1 MISTPVPKCRRNAYR
16 ITHLFVRSF
25 SMMSSEPDCPNSVQ
39 PNPIQPSPSPMSQSR
54 RAPFLWFALLA
65 AFVAL
70 GLWATRGSQKPL
82 LTAPV
87 GAAEQKDEKK
97 KDERK
102 KEDKKVEQADKPAK
116 KEAKAATK
124 KGAKKPKDEPAE
136 IENPFP
142 RRFKL
147 EGTELDGGIEWLNAS
162 GPITLKDLRG
172 KVVILDFWTY
182 CCINCMHILPD
193 LKYLEQKYPKELIV
207 IGVHSAKF
215 DNEKETENIRR
226 AALRY
231 EIEHPIVN
239 DAEMKI
245 WRSFGIRAWPSI
257 ALIDPEGYFCGT
269 DSGEGH
275 RELLDEVVGRVVAYH
290 RAKGTLDET
299 PVKFDLER
307 NRVKPGALRFP
318 GKVLADEASNRL
330 FITDSNHNRIVVTSL
345 DGKLLDVIGN
355 GAAGA
360 TDGDYKSASF
370 FRPQGTELVG
380 EKLYVSDTENHLLRV
395 VDLAAKKVTTL
406 AGTGVQAQFRASGGA
421 LRKTALNSPWSLSHV
436 DGTLYVAMAGPHQLW
451 AHKLGSDTIN
461 VFAGSGREDII
472 DGPNDESA
480 FAQPSG
486 IASDGK
492 AIYVADSEGSSI
504 RRVGLDSKSAVT
516 TVVGTSEL
524 RGGRLFVFGDRDG
537 QGLLSLKEQGQL
549 GDKDDVVGPLLQHPL
564 DVAVH
569 NGTVFIADSYNH
581 KIKRL
586 DVAKRDVKTVVGTG
600 KAGAGLSPAQLS
612 EPGGVS
618 AIKGKLYIADT
629 NNHRVCVVDLK
640 SGAMTELKIDGL
652 QPPPAPK
659 ESEIA
664 GEAKGVTEVAAQ
676 SLAAGDK
683 LTFEVR
689 LKLPEGYKLNKL
701 DKVRYK
707 LEASGE
713 QALIA
718 ADQLKVRH
726 AAEEKDGLATFSVP
740 TAKATGDAKLLL
752 SVSFSYCRDGVG
764 GVCKLNTTRWNIPVK
779 LAEDGK
785 TSSIKLEATAE

>member
-1 MISTPVPKCRRNAYR
+1 
-16 ITHLFVRSF
+16 
-25 SMMSSEPDCPNSVQ
+25 MMPSEPAVTRPA
-39 PNPIQPSPSPMSQSR
+39 QPSDSVPR
-54 RAPFLWFALLA
+54 RFPRVPIVWFLLCAGVVGLFA
-65 AFVAL
+65 
-70 GLWATRGSQKPL
+70 WATSGSRTPSLTMPL
-82 LTAPV
+82 NSPV
-87 GAAEQKDEKK
+87 SAEEQKSEPAEKTAKK
-97 KDERK
+97 K
-102 KEDKKVEQADKPAK
+102 ATAGGSAK
-116 KEAKAATK
+116 KEGDK
-124 KGAKKPKDEPAE
+124 KKDEPAE

-142 RRFKL
+142 RRIKL
-147 EGTELDGGIEWLNAS
+147 DGAELDGGVEWLNAS

-215 DNEKETENIRR
+215 ENEKETENIRR

-239 DAEMKI
+239 DAEMKV
-245 WRSFGIRAWPSI
+245 WRSFGVRAWPTI

-318 GKVLADEASNRL
+318 AKVLADEASNRL
-330 FITDSNHNRIVVTSL
+330 FITDSNHNRIVVTTL
-345 DGKLLDVIGN
+345 DGKLLEVIGG

-360 TDGDYKSASF
+360 ADGDFKTASF

-380 EKLYVSDTENHLLRV
+380 EKLYVADTENHLLRV

-406 AGTGVQAQFRASGGA
+406 AGTGVQAQSRGSGGA
-421 LRKTALNSPWSLSHV
+421 LRKTALNSPWALSHV
-436 DGTLYVAMAGPHQLW
+436 DGTLYIAMAGPHQLW
-451 AHKLGSDTIN
+451 SHKIDSETISL
-461 VFAGSGREDII
+461 FAGSGREDII
-472 DGPNDESA
+472 DGPLDESA

-492 AIYVADSEGSSI
+492 ALFIADSEGSSI
-504 RRVGLDSKSAVT
+504 RRVGLDSKAAVT

-537 QGLLSLKEQGQL
+537 QGLLQPKEPGNREE
-549 GDKDDVVGPLLQHPL
+549 VEGPLLQHPL
-564 DVAVH
+564 DVAVY
-569 NGTVFIADSYNH
+569 NGTVFVADSYNH
-581 KIKRL
+581 KIKKL
-586 DVAKRDVKTVVGTG
+586 DVAKRELKTIVGTG
-600 KAGAGLSPAQLS
+600 KPGNGLSPAQLS
-612 EPGGVS
+612 EPAGVS
-618 AIKGKLYIADT
+618 AVKGKLFIADT

-652 QPPPAPK
+652 QPPPTPK
-659 ESEIA
+659 EAEIA
-664 GEAKGVTEVAAQ
+664 GDNKGVIDVTPQ
-676 SLAAGDK
+676 TLAADDK
-683 LTFEVR
+683 LMFEVR
-689 LKLPEGYKLNKL
+689 LKLPDGYKLNML

-707 LEASGE
+707 LETSGE
-713 QALIA
+713 QTLIA
-718 ADQLKVRH
+718 ADQLKTRK
-726 AAEEKDGLATFSVP
+726 AADLKDNVATFAVP
-740 TAKATGDAKLLL
+740 LAKQSGEAKL
-752 SVSFSYCRDGVG
+752 SVSVTFTYCRDGVG
-764 GVCKLNTTRWNIPVK
+764 GVCKLNTTRWNVPVK
-779 LAEDGK
+779 VAADGK
-785 TSSIKLEATAE
+785 ASSIKLEAVAE

>member
-1 MISTPVPKCRRNAYR
+1 
-16 ITHLFVRSF
+16 
-25 SMMSSEPDCPNSVQ
+25 MMSSEPAA
-39 PNPIQPSPSPMSQSR
+39 PIPAQPSPPSVRKSP
-54 RAPFLWFALLA
+54 RAPFVWFVLFAGFTTLA
-65 AFVAL
+65 IWTTS
-70 GLWATRGSQKPL
+70 GPRTSL
-82 LTAPV
+82 LTAPLISPA
-87 GAAEQKDEKK
+87 GAAEQKEEKA
-97 KDERK
+97 E
-102 KEDKKVEQADKPAK
+102 KPSK
-116 KEAKAATK
+116 KEAKQAPK
-124 KGAKKPKDEPAE
+124 KESEKKKEEPAE

-142 RRFKL
+142 RRIKL

-162 GPITLKDLRG
+162 GPINLKDLRG

-193 LKYLEQKYPKELIV
+193 LKYLEHKYPKELIV

-215 DNEKETENIRR
+215 DNEKDTENIRR

-231 EIEHPIVN
+231 EIEHPVVN

-307 NRVKPGALRFP
+307 SRVKPGALRFP

-330 FITDSNHNRIVVTSL
+330 FITDSNHNRVVVTTL
-345 DGKLLDVIGN
+345 DGKLLDVIGSGAT
-355 GAAGA
+355 GAA
-360 TDGDYKSASF
+360 DGDYKSASF

-380 EKLYVSDTENHLLRV
+380 EKLYVADTENHLLRV

-406 AGTGVQAQFRASGGA
+406 AGTGVQAQSRGNGGA

-451 AHKLGSDTIN
+451 AYKLGADSIGL
-461 VFAGSGREDII
+461 FAGSGREDII
-472 DGPNDESA
+472 DGSLDESA

-492 AIYVADSEGSSI
+492 ALYVADSEGSSI
-504 RRVGLDSKSAVT
+504 RRVGLDSKSGVS

-537 QGLLSLKEQGQL
+537 AGLLQPKEPGNPEE
-549 GDKDDVVGPLLQHPL
+549 VTGPLLQHPL

-581 KIKRL
+581 KIKKL
-586 DVAKRDVKTVVGTG
+586 DVTKREVKTIVGTG
-600 KAGAGLSPAQLS
+600 KAGAGLTQLS
-612 EPGGVS
+612 EPAGVS
-618 AIKGKLYIADT
+618 ATKSRLFIADT

-640 SGAMTELKIDGL
+640 SGTMTELKIDGL

-659 ESEIA
+659 EVEVTGDS
-664 GEAKGVTEVAAQ
+664 KGVIDVAAQ
-676 SLAAGDK
+676 TLAAGDK

-689 LKLPEGYKLNKL
+689 LKLPEGFKLNKL

-713 QALIA
+713 QSLIA
-718 ADQLKVRH
+718 ADQLKTRK
-726 AAEEKDGLATFSVP
+726 AADVKDDVATFAIP
-740 TAKATGDAKLLL
+740 LAKQSGDAKLSLA
-752 SVSFSYCRDGVG
+752 VSFSYCRDGVG
-764 GVCKLNTTRWNIPVK
+764 GVCKLHTTRWNIPVK
-779 LAEDGK
+779 VAEDGK
-785 TSSIKLEATAE
+785 ASSIKLEAVAE

>member
-1 MISTPVPKCRRNAYR
+1 
-16 ITHLFVRSF
+16 
-25 SMMSSEPDCPNSVQ
+25 MMSSEPA
-39 PNPIQPSPSPMSQSR
+39 IPSSNQSSESPVRKSPRTPFVWFLLFVAVVGVFAWATSGS
-54 RAPFLWFALLA
+54 RAPSLTLPLESSASA
-65 AFVAL
+65 EDP
-70 GLWATRGSQKPL
+70 KPE
-82 LTAPV
+82 P
-87 GAAEQKDEKK
+87 AEKT
-97 KDERK
+97 
-102 KEDKKVEQADKPAK
+102 AK
-116 KEAKAATK
+116 KGKAATK
-124 KGAKKPKDEPAE
+124 TDSKKETEKKKDEPAE

-142 RRFKL
+142 RRIKL
-147 EGTELDGGIEWLNAS
+147 EGTELDGGVEWLNAS

-193 LKYLEQKYPKELIV
+193 LKYLEQKYPKELVV

-215 DNEKETENIRR
+215 DNEKDTENIRR

-245 WRSFGIRAWPSI
+245 WRSFGVRAWPTI
-257 ALIDPEGYFCGT
+257 ALIDAEGYFCGT

-307 NRVKPGALRFP
+307 NRAKPGALRFP
-318 GKVLADEASNRL
+318 GKVLANEASNRL
-330 FITDSNHNRIVVTSL
+330 FITDSNHNRIVVTTL
-345 DGKLLDVIGN
+345 DGKLLDVIGSGTA
-355 GAAGA
+355 GAA
-360 TDGDYKSASF
+360 DGDYKSASF

-380 EKLYVSDTENHLLRV
+380 EKLYVADTENHLLRV

-421 LRKTALNSPWSLSHV
+421 LRKTALNSPWALSHV

-451 AHKLGSDTIN
+451 AHKLGADSIA

-472 DGPNDESA
+472 DGPLEESA

-492 AIYVADSEGSSI
+492 ALYIADSEGSSI
-504 RRVGLDSKSAVT
+504 RRVGLDSKPGVT

-537 QGLLSLKEQGQL
+537 QGLLQPKEPGN
-549 GDKDDVVGPLLQHPL
+549 KEEVEGPLLQHPL

-569 NGTVFIADSYNH
+569 SGTVFIADSYNH
-581 KIKRL
+581 KIKKL
-586 DVAKRDVKTVVGTG
+586 DVAKREVKTIVGTG

-612 EPGGVS
+612 EPAGVS
-618 AIKGKLYIADT
+618 ATKSKLFIADT

-640 SGAMTELKIDGL
+640 SGTMTELKIDGL
-652 QPPPAPK
+652 QSPPVPK
-659 ESEIA
+659 EVDVAGDGKGVIEIA
-664 GEAKGVTEVAAQ
+664 PQ

-707 LEASGE
+707 LEASGD
-713 QALIA
+713 QSLIA
-718 ADQLKVRH
+718 VDQLKTKK
-726 AAEEKDGLATFSVP
+726 AAEEKDNVASFTIPLAKQS
-740 TAKATGDAKLLL
+740 GDAKL
-752 SVSFSYCRDGVG
+752 SVAVSFTYCRDGVG
-764 GVCKLNTTRWNIPVK
+764 GVCKLHTSRWNIPIKVT
-779 LAEDGK
+779 ADGK
-785 TSSIKLEATAE
+785 VSSIKLEAVAE

>member
-1 MISTPVPKCRRNAYR
+1 
-16 ITHLFVRSF
+16 
-25 SMMSSEPDCPNSVQ
+25 MMSSEPAATIPV
-39 PNPIQPSPSPMSQSR
+39 QPSPPSVRKSP
-54 RAPFLWFALLA
+54 RAPFVWFVLY
-65 AFVAL
+65 VAVATL
-70 GLWATRGSQKPL
+70 GFWATRSSPKPL
-82 LTAPV
+82 LLSPA
-87 GAAEQKDEKK
+87 GAAEQKEEKAEK
-97 KDERK
+97 AEK
-102 KEDKKVEQADKPAK
+102 ASK
-116 KEAKAATK
+116 KEAKQAPK
-124 KGAKKPKDEPAE
+124 KESDKEKDEPAE

-142 RRFKL
+142 RRIKL
-147 EGTELDGGIEWLNAS
+147 EGTELDGGVEWLNAS
-162 GPITLKDLRG
+162 GPIALKDLRG

-193 LKYLEQKYPKELIV
+193 LKYLEHKYPKELIV

-215 DNEKETENIRR
+215 DNEKDTENIRR

-231 EIEHPIVN
+231 EIEHPVVN

-245 WRSFGIRAWPSI
+245 WRGFGIRAWPSI

-330 FITDSNHNRIVVTSL
+330 FITDSNHNRVVITTL
-345 DGKLLDVIGN
+345 DGKLLDVIGSGAT
-355 GAAGA
+355 GAA
-360 TDGDYKSASF
+360 DGDYKSASF

-406 AGTGVQAQFRASGGA
+406 AGTGVQAQSRTSGGA

-451 AHKLGSDTIN
+451 AHKLGSETIS

-472 DGPNDESA
+472 DGPLDESA

-504 RRVGLDSKSAVT
+504 RRVGLDSKSGVT

-537 QGLLSLKEQGQL
+537 QGLLQPKEPGNPEE
-549 GDKDDVVGPLLQHPL
+549 VAGPLLQHPL

-581 KIKRL
+581 KIKKL
-586 DVAKRDVKTVVGTG
+586 DVAKREVKTIVGTG

-612 EPGGVS
+612 EPAGVS
-618 AIKGKLYIADT
+618 ATKGKLFIADT

-640 SGAMTELKIDGL
+640 SNTMTELKIDGL

-659 ESEIA
+659 EV
-664 GEAKGVTEVAAQ
+664 EATGDSKGVIDVATQ

-701 DKVRYK
+701 DTVRYK

-718 ADQLKVRH
+718 ADQLKTRK
-726 AAEEKDGLATFSVP
+726 AADEKEGVATFTVP
-740 TAKATGDAKLLL
+740 LAKPSGEAKLLL

-764 GVCKLNTTRWNIPVK
+764 GVCKLNTTRWNVPVK
-779 LAEDGK
+779 VATDGK
-785 TSSIKLEATAE
+785 ASSIKLEAVAE

>member
-1 MISTPVPKCRRNAYR
+1 MI
-16 ITHLFVRSF
+16 
-25 SMMSSEPDCPNSVQ
+25 SSEPAAQIPA
-39 PNPIQPSPSPMSQSR
+39 QPSPPSLKKTPP
-54 RAPFLWFALLA
+54 APFVWLVLCAAVATLA
-65 AFVAL
+65 I
-70 GLWATRGSQKPL
+70 WATSGSRTPSLTDPL
-82 LTAPV
+82 ISPAS
-87 GAAEQKDEKK
+87 AAEQKEEK
-97 KDERK
+97 
-102 KEDKKVEQADKPAK
+102 ADKPAK
-116 KEAKAATK
+116 KETGTAKPA
-124 KGAKKPKDEPAE
+124 AKKEASKKKADDEPAE

-142 RRFKL
+142 RRIKL
-147 EGTELDGGIEWLNAS
+147 EGTELDGGIDWLNAS
-162 GPITLKDLRG
+162 GPINLKDLRG

-193 LKYLEQKYPKELIV
+193 LKYLEHKYPKELIV

-215 DNEKETENIRR
+215 DNEKDTENIRR

-245 WRSFGIRAWPSI
+245 WRGFGIRAWPSI

-330 FITDSNHNRIVVTSL
+330 FITDSNHNRIVITTL

-355 GAAGA
+355 GTAGA
-360 TDGDYKSASF
+360 VDGDYKSASF

-380 EKLYVSDTENHLLRV
+380 EKLYISDTENHLLRV
-395 VDLAAKKVTTL
+395 VDLATKKVTTL

-451 AHKLGSDTIN
+451 AHKLGSETIS

-472 DGPNDESA
+472 DGPLEESA

-504 RRVGLDSKSAVT
+504 RRVGLDSKTAVS

-537 QGLLSLKEQGQL
+537 QGLLKPNEPGNPEE
-549 GDKDDVVGPLLQHPL
+549 VAGPLLQHPL

-581 KIKRL
+581 KIKKL
-586 DVAKRDVKTVVGTG
+586 DVTKREVKTIFGTG
-600 KAGAGLSPAQLS
+600 KAGAGLTQLS
-612 EPGGVS
+612 EPAGVS
-618 AIKGKLYIADT
+618 ATKGKIFIADT

-640 SGAMTELKIDGL
+640 SGTMTELKIDGL

-659 ESEIA
+659 EA
-664 GEAKGVTEVAAQ
+664 DATGDLKGVIDVAAQ
-676 SLAAGDK
+676 SLAAGTK
-683 LTFEVR
+683 LAFEVR

-718 ADQLKVRH
+718 ADQLRTRK
-726 AAEEKDGLATFSVP
+726 AADEKEGVATFSIP
-740 TAKATGDAKLLL
+740 LAKPSGEAKFLL

-779 LAEDGK
+779 VAEDGK
-785 TSSIKLEATAE
+785 ASSIQLEAVAE

>member
-1 MISTPVPKCRRNAYR
+1 
-16 ITHLFVRSF
+16 
-25 SMMSSEPDCPNSVQ
+25 MMSSEPAAPIPVQ
-39 PNPIQPSPSPMSQSR
+39 PSSTSLKKSP
-54 RAPFLWFALLA
+54 RAPFVWFVLFAAVTTLA
-65 AFVAL
+65 I
-70 GLWATRGSQKPL
+70 WATSGSRAPS
-82 LTAPV
+82 LTAPLISPA
-87 GAAEQKDEKK
+87 GAAEQKEEKAEKPSKKETKPTSKKASEKK
-97 KDERK
+97 
-102 KEDKKVEQADKPAK
+102 
-116 KEAKAATK
+116 
-124 KGAKKPKDEPAE
+124 KDEPAE

-142 RRFKL
+142 RRIKL
-147 EGTELDGGIEWLNAS
+147 EGTELDGGLEWLNAS
-162 GPITLKDLRG
+162 GPINLKDLRG

-193 LKYLEQKYPKELIV
+193 LKYLEHKYPKELIV

-215 DNEKETENIRR
+215 ENEKETENIRR

-275 RELLDEVVGRVVAYH
+275 RELLDEVVSRLVVYH

-307 NRVKPGALRFP
+307 SRVKPGPLRFP

-330 FITDSNHNRIVVTSL
+330 FITDSNHNRIVVTTL
-345 DGKLLDVIGN
+345 DGKLLDVFGN
-355 GAAGA
+355 GTAGA
-360 TDGDYKSASF
+360 ADGDSKTASF

-380 EKLYVSDTENHLLRV
+380 EKLYVADTENHLLRV
-395 VDLAAKKVTTL
+395 IDLATKKVTTL
-406 AGTGVQAQFRASGGA
+406 AGTGVQAQFRANGGA

-451 AHKLGSDTIN
+451 AHKLGSETIS

-472 DGPNDESA
+472 DGPLDESA

-492 AIYVADSEGSSI
+492 ALYVADSEGSSI
-504 RRVGLDSKSAVT
+504 RRVGLDSKSAVS

-537 QGLLSLKEQGQL
+537 QGLLQPKEPGNPEE
-549 GDKDDVVGPLLQHPL
+549 VAGPLLQHPL

-586 DVAKRDVKTVVGTG
+586 DVAKREVKTIVGTG

-612 EPGGVS
+612 EPAGVS
-618 AIKGKLYIADT
+618 ATKGKLFVADT
-629 NNHRVCVVDLK
+629 NNHRICVVDLK
-640 SGAMTELKIDGL
+640 SGTMTELKIDGL

-659 ESEIA
+659 EADVA
-664 GEAKGVTEVAAQ
+664 GDLKGVIDVAAQ

-713 QALIA
+713 QTLIA
-718 ADQLKVRH
+718 ADQLKTRK
-726 AAEEKDGLATFSVP
+726 AAEEKEGVATFAVP
-740 TAKATGDAKLLL
+740 IAKPSGEAKLSL

-779 LAEDGK
+779 VTADGNA
-785 TSSIKLEATAE
+785 SSIKLEAVAE

>member
-1 MISTPVPKCRRNAYR
+1 M
-16 ITHLFVRSF
+16 
-25 SMMSSEPDCPNSVQ
+25 
-39 PNPIQPSPSPMSQSR
+39 
-54 RAPFLWFALLA
+54 
-65 AFVAL
+65 
-70 GLWATRGSQKPL
+70 
-82 LTAPV
+82 
-87 GAAEQKDEKK
+87 
-97 KDERK
+97 
-102 KEDKKVEQADKPAK
+102 
-116 KEAKAATK
+116 
-124 KGAKKPKDEPAE
+124 
-136 IENPFP
+136 
-142 RRFKL
+142 

-162 GPITLKDLRG
+162 GPINLKDLRG

-193 LKYLEQKYPKELIV
+193 LKYLEHKYPKELIV

-215 DNEKETENIRR
+215 DNEKDTENIRR

-231 EIEHPIVN
+231 EIEHPVVN

-307 NRVKPGALRFP
+307 SRVKPGALRFP

-330 FITDSNHNRIVVTSL
+330 FITDSNHNRVVVTTL
-345 DGKLLDVIGN
+345 DGKLLDVIGSGAT
-355 GAAGA
+355 GAA
-360 TDGDYKSASF
+360 DGDYKSASF

-380 EKLYVSDTENHLLRV
+380 EKLYVADTENHLLRV

-406 AGTGVQAQFRASGGA
+406 AGTGVQAQSRGNGGA

-451 AHKLGSDTIN
+451 AYKLGADSIGL
-461 VFAGSGREDII
+461 FAGSGREDII
-472 DGPNDESA
+472 DGSLDESA

-492 AIYVADSEGSSI
+492 ALYVADSEGSSI
-504 RRVGLDSKSAVT
+504 RRVGLDSKSGVS

-537 QGLLSLKEQGQL
+537 AGLLQPKEPGNPEE
-549 GDKDDVVGPLLQHPL
+549 VTGPLLQHPL

-581 KIKRL
+581 KIKKL
-586 DVAKRDVKTVVGTG
+586 DVTKREVKTIVGTG
-600 KAGAGLSPAQLS
+600 KAGAGLTQLS
-612 EPGGVS
+612 EPAGVS
-618 AIKGKLYIADT
+618 ATKSRLFIADT

-640 SGAMTELKIDGL
+640 SGTMTELKIDGL

-659 ESEIA
+659 EVEVTGDS
-664 GEAKGVTEVAAQ
+664 KGVIDVAAQ
-676 SLAAGDK
+676 TLAAGDK

-689 LKLPEGYKLNKL
+689 LKLPEGFKLNKL

-713 QALIA
+713 QSLIA
-718 ADQLKVRH
+718 ADQLKTRK
-726 AAEEKDGLATFSVP
+726 AADVKDDVATFAIP
-740 TAKATGDAKLLL
+740 LAKQSGDAKLSLA
-752 SVSFSYCRDGVG
+752 VSFSYCRDGVG
-764 GVCKLNTTRWNIPVK
+764 GVCKLHTTRWNIPVK
-779 LAEDGK
+779 VAEDGK
-785 TSSIKLEATAE
+785 ASSIKLEAVAE